1 MPTTSLDEATLSALQ
16 AQLDD
21 AQRAFVARFPGDGG
35 ARQPVSVLYGG
46 AHLFTAE
53 APARLGVLA
62 RRAFE
67 TYAPDAASL
76 AEALGLAPPL
86 AARVHPRVA
95 AKLASEPV
103 EDLRVDFEDGYGH
116 RSDEEED
123 GHALAVGRELAR
135 GLREGRLPPF
145 IGVRVKPMS
154 AELGGRALR
163 TLDLVVTTLC
173 RESNGALPQ
182 GFVVTLPKVVSPAQ
196 VRVFVQALA
205 ALERALGLAAGA
217 LRFELMVEAAQGLV
231 DPEGRAVLPQLHAAA
246 GGRLRGAHFGAYDF
260 TASLEVA
267 ASAQTLGH
275 PACDAA
281 RLELQR
287 AFAGTGVFL
296 SDGATTVLPVPPHKG
311 DALTEAQR
319 LENRRAVHAAWRLA
333 AADTRRSLEAG
344 FYQGWDLHPGQL
356 VSRYAAVSA
365 FFLEGLDAAT
375 ARLGNFVKGL
385 GQATRSGEVFDD
397 AATGQGLLNFFLRGL
412 SCGALTEGEALA
424 TGLTLDELRG
434 RSFAA
439 IARARRGRR

>member
-1 MPTTSLDEATLSALQ
+1 MTSLSPSVLAALQ
-16 AQLDD
+16 AQLAA
-21 AQRAFVARFPGDGG
+21 AQAAFVARFPGDGG

-46 AHLFTAE
+46 AHLFSAD
-53 APARLGVLA
+53 APAKLGGLA
-62 RRAFE
+62 RRALE
-67 TYAPDAASL
+67 TYAPDAAAL
-76 AEALGLAPPL
+76 GEALGLEPEV

-95 AKLASEPV
+95 AKLEREPL

-116 RSDEEED
+116 RADEEED

-135 GLREGRLPPF
+135 GVREGRLPPF
-145 IGVRVKPMS
+145 IGVRVKPLS
-154 AELGGRALR
+154 VELGGRALR

-173 RESNGALPQ
+173 AESAGRLPD
-182 GFVVTLPKVVSPAQ
+182 GFVVTLPKVVAPAQ
-196 VRVFVQALA
+196 VRVLVEALG
-205 ALERALGLAAGA
+205 ALEVALGLAPGA

-231 DPEGRAVLPQLHAAA
+231 DADGRAVLPQLHAAA

-275 PACDAA
+275 PACEGA

-311 DALTEAQR
+311 ATLTEAQQR
-319 LENRRAVHAAWRLA
+319 DNRRAVHAAWRLA
-333 AADTRRSLEAG
+333 AADTRRSLVAG
-344 FYQGWDLHPGQL
+344 LYQGWDLHPAQL
-356 VSRYAAVSA
+356 VSRYAAVYA

-375 ARLGNFVKGL
+375 ARLGSFVKAL
-385 GQATRSGEVFDD
+385 GQATRSGDVFDD

-412 SCGALTEGEALA
+412 ACGALTEAEALA
-424 TGLTLDELRG
+424 TGLSLEELRG

-439 IARARRGRR
+439 IARARRGGG